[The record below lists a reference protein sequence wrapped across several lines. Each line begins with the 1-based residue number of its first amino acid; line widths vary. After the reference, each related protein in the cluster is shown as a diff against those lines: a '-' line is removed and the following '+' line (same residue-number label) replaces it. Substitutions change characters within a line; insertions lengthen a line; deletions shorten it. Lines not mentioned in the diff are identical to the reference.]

1 MRTLNYEEQVILKY
15 IMQKKNLSQGEIAR
29 RNNLN
34 SVTNIWGVCRGKV
47 KASPVM
53 KKHFENC
60 GIDLDDIMKF
70 NEPKPYKTG
79 RILTEE
85 EVKALKEKCKKLHL
99 TQKDIAQ
106 KSYTS
111 RAYINAIF
119 RRRYKVTNVAKEH
132 FKKNGI
138 DIEEI
143 MGEKNG
149 N

>member
-15 IMQKKNLSQGEIAR
+15 VMQKKNLSLGEVAR
-29 RNNLN
+29 RNNLT

-53 KKHFENC
+53 KKHFLNC

-70 NEPKPYKTG
+70 NEPRPYKVG
-79 RILTEE
+79 RILTEDE
-85 EVKALKEKCKKLHL
+85 ARRLKEKCKELKI

-106 KSYTS
+106 KAYAS
-111 RAYINAIF
+111 RGYINAIF

-132 FKKNGI
+132 FNKSGI